1 MQMLMTGDTLTT
13 NELMYLQKFDNLKHW
28 EGQKVPMAAIT
39 HYDCYQQYKKGD
51 VVLYD
56 LRRFQEVLNWNE
68 FPIKL
73 LKRFL

>member
-13 NELMYLQKFDNLKHW
+13 PELMYLQKFDNLKNW

-39 HYDCYQQYKKGD
+39 HYDCFQQYVIGG

-56 LRRFQEVLNWNE
+56 LRRFHEVLNWNE